1 MLTEVRGHGTEV
13 IYSNSVQGYDFR
25 DERTRQAAKMA
36 RRARI
41 FARLTREF
49 SFYVDQTRC
58 DLERQTRTNL
68 VRFI

>member
-36 RRARI
+36 HRVRI
-41 FARLTREF
+41 FARLTHEF
-49 SFYVDQTRC
+49 SFYVDQTSC

-68 VRFI
+68 VCFI